1 MAARTSRGE
10 VQAVDGDDGAR
21 AGRCERRH
29 RRRRLVAET
38 GTRAVRRDR
47 PDARREHR
55 DQQQAPR
62 GTRCPLLPPR
72 GRAETARAT
81 PRVHCHSIYRRERVV
96 IIPRVRSTA
105 RVRSIQSRATPA
117 PVRLSARG
125 IADSKKPT
133 PWRWAA
139 SRRVMVHSRRQNLF
153 LDVVGG
159 PSVLGGSLGPSRLG
173 VPMTTGATHPHAH
186 TSHLFIVAMSR
197 RSIPP
202 SSASCSTLCTSG
214 T

>member
-1 MAARTSRGE
+1 VTTAPAPDGANDGIAAAVLSPRPGRAPCGETGRTHDASTATSSRHHEGRGARCCPRGGARKPRARRRASIVTLSTAANELSSYRACVRPRACAQSKAARRPRRSVSARAASQIRKNRRRGGGQPRGE
-10 VQAVDGDDGAR
+10 S
-21 AGRCERRH
+21 C
-29 RRRRLVAET
+29 
-38 GTRAVRRDR
+38 
-47 PDARREHR
+47 
-55 DQQQAPR
+55 
-62 GTRCPLLPPR
+62 
-72 GRAETARAT
+72 
-81 PRVHCHSIYRRERVV
+81 
-96 IIPRVRSTA
+96 
-105 RVRSIQSRATPA
+105 SR
-117 PVRLSARG
+117 
-125 IADSKKPT
+125 
-133 PWRWAA
+133 
-139 SRRVMVHSRRQNLF
+139 RRQNLL